1 MDVATRV
8 ATPTIRYRTQR
19 HAMDVNRP
27 DRRDENNH
35 ERQRTGSAVSRM
47 RYPPHI
53 GFTSSVELPPNIKQ
67 LQPTFLRLGDLGRV
81 NRLNI
86 VERT

>member
-1 MDVATRV
+1 MRRSL
-8 ATPTIRYRTQR
+8 PTYLFL
-19 HAMDVNRP
+19 
-27 DRRDENNH
+27 
-35 ERQRTGSAVSRM
+35 S
-47 RYPPHI
+47 
-53 GFTSSVELPPNIKQ
+53 FTSSVELPPNIKQ